1 MLIKHIEGAV
11 INVSSIN
18 AQMIGEKIGDYGAT
32 KATIDYYTKVLAY
45 ELSSS
50 RIRVNSLDLGL
61 VPTNMNAHQRLTQ
74 PGLWKN
80 RIESIPLKE
89 AATVEQAAAGILYL
103 ASNKKSGNTTGAS
116 LAIAGGSNI
125 PVEDR
130 FIVSA
135 NDVQA
140 SSNEKQE
147 NDWVRPRL

>member
-1 MLIKHIEGAV
+1 MVFRFRII
-11 INVSSIN
+11 
-18 AQMIGEKIGDYGAT
+18 YFF
-32 KATIDYYTKVLAY
+32 
-45 ELSSS
+45 
-50 RIRVNSLDLGL
+50 RIRCRGTINSTLLPTLYHLYFPNL
-61 VPTNMNAHQRLTQ
+61 VHINCSLSV
-74 PGLWKN
+74 LIDFSYF
-80 RIESIPLKE
+80 IETLSCIIPLKE